1 MAKEEKGVR
10 HRTPGHST
18 KRSRSEDV
26 AVLAKESRK
35 KWLERLETASRNRM
49 SLKPSIERF

>member
-1 MAKEEKGVR
+1 MVKEEKGVR

-18 KRSRSEDV
+18 KRNQPEDV

-35 KWLERLETASRNRM
+35 KWLESLEKESRNRM